1 MTETPNP
8 NDQAER
14 LRRLQERRAASSR
27 SNRTPPAGAGSTP
40 TLQPSKKSGRRH
52 PAAATRIFLAGLSVT
67 SFFAVG
73 GAIAVANHP
82 AAVQS
87 VAAATPVTNGVGT
100 PATSGA
106 KSTAGAAAQPA
117 AATNV
122 VVHTTTGG
130 S

>member
-1 MTETPNP
+1 MTEIPNP

-27 SNRTPPAGAGSTP
+27 SNRIPTDSAGSTP
-40 TLQPSKKSGRRH
+40 TPSPSKSRRRH

-82 AAVQS
+82 AAVQT
-87 VAAATPVTNGVGT
+87 VAAATPVNGAGT
-100 PATSGA
+100 PATSGT

-117 AATNV
+117 TATNV
-122 VVHTTTGG
+122 AVHTTTGG